1 MKFHNAA
8 SVSIL
13 IFILSL
19 FSCKSANINP
29 SPSTRPTLRMVFAGD
44 IMCHKENAD
53 TPFDRIYSEIEGD
66 LQVADLCFANF
77 ECPVI
82 PSRDY
87 SFYPTFSTKPEYAQA
102 AIDAGFNVF
111 SLANNHINDFRAE
124 GIVETKKW
132 FDSVEDIYTNGIK
145 EVPGSQIEF
154 TLMEKNGFRILFAA
168 VTEVLNF
175 KTQTD
180 MFNVIQGTE
189 EARSEF
195 LSLIKSRKEQSGCN
209 LLVIGFHTA
218 EEEYE
223 LSIDETS
230 KKFYHDMMEA
240 GTDILWINH
249 PHVSKNW
256 EAMMDSRGQCRGMIF
271 YSVGN
276 TISGQRRKYN
286 FANPALPR
294 EYTGDSFLFTVNAT
308 MEPDGTVSFTI
319 EPQLITTCITENN
332 WFVIKKFNDG
342 FIQSLKNQGRTK
354 EAQYFSER
362 KKLMEKIIG
371 IEKWQ

>member
-1 MKFHNAA
+1 M
-8 SVSIL
+8 I
-13 IFILSL
+13 
-19 FSCKSANINP
+19 
-29 SPSTRPTLRMVFAGD
+29 FAGD
-44 IMCHKENAD
+44 IMCHKENAA
-53 TPFDRIYSEIEGD
+53 TPVSEIYREIEGD
-66 LQVADLCFANF
+66 LHRADLCFANF

-87 SFYPTFSTKPEYAQA
+87 SFYPTFSTRPEYAQA

-124 GIVETKKW
+124 GIMETKKW
-132 FDSVEDIYTNGIK
+132 FDSASGIYANGIRK
-145 EVPGSQIEF
+145 SPGGRIEF
-154 TLMEKNGFRILFAA
+154 TLIEKNGFRILFGA

-180 MFNVIQGTE
+180 MFNVVGT
-189 EARSEF
+189 SEDERRDF
-195 LSLIKSRKEQSGCN
+195 LSFIKQSRQNSNCN
-209 LLVIGFHTA
+209 LLVLSFHTS

-223 LSIDETS
+223 LSIDENS
-230 KKFYHDMMEA
+230 KKFYHDMVDA
-240 GTDILWINH
+240 GADILWINH

-256 EAMMDSRGQCRGMIF
+256 EIMRDERGRCRGLIF

-286 FANPALPR
+286 FKDPAAPR
-294 EYTGDSFLFTVNAT
+294 EYTGDSYLFTVNAT
-308 MEPDGTVSFTI
+308 METDGTLSFTI

-332 WFVIKKFNDG
+332 WFVIKKFDEC
-342 FIQSLKNQGRTK
+342 FIQSLKDKGK
-354 EAQYFSER
+354 EKEYLYFSER